1 MNPNQQQDDALA
13 SEYALGTLRGHAR
26 LRFEQRLRQEPE
38 LAARVASWQTM
49 LAGLDSHL
57 RPEIPPAHV
66 WKKIALSLPPQKR
79 MKRVNPYLGW
89 LVAAGL
95 AAFTLVS
102 QYTQRPEEFAP
113 LVILGDAHQHGQ
125 WVVSR
130 SNDLLHLKITPLK
143 PLSMTADNSLQ
154 LWLIPAGKQ
163 PVSLGLLANNTSTQ
177 VKMNDRVLPAGTAIA
192 ISLEPKGG
200 SPTGQ
205 PTGPVLFSG
214 VL

>member
-1 MNPNQQQDDALA
+1 MNTHQQRDDALA
-13 SEYALGTLRGHAR
+13 SEYVLGTLRGNAR
-26 LRFEQRLRQEPE
+26 LRFEKRLREEPE
-38 LAARVASWQTM
+38 LAACVASWQTM

-57 RPEIPPAHV
+57 RPEIPPARV
-66 WKKIALSLPPQKR
+66 WKKIVLDLPQQKGAR
-79 MKRVNPYLGW
+79 RLNPYLGW

-95 AAFTLVS
+95 AAFTLFS
-102 QYTQRPEEFAP
+102 NYSQRPEEFAP
-113 LVILGDAHQHGQ
+113 LVVLGDAQQHGQ

-130 SNDLLHLKITPLK
+130 SSDLRHLKLTPLK
-143 PLSMTADNSLQ
+143 AVAVTSANSLQ

-163 PVSLGLLANNTSTQ
+163 PVSLGLLAANAPTQ
-177 VKMNDRVLPAGTAIA
+177 VETNNRTLPAGTAIA
-192 ISLEPKGG
+192 ISLEPQGG

>member
-1 MNPNQQQDDALA
+1 MNTNQQQDDALA

-26 LRFEQRLRQEPE
+26 LRFEKRLQQEPE

-57 RPEIPPAHV
+57 RPEIPPEHV
-66 WKKIALSLPPQKR
+66 WKKIALNLPAQKR
-79 MKRVNPYLGW
+79 VKRVNPYLGW
-89 LVAAGL
+89 LVAAGV

-102 QYTQRPEEFAP
+102 HYSQRPEQFSP
-113 LVILGDAHQHGQ
+113 LVILADAQQHGQ

-130 SNDLLHLKITPLK
+130 SSDLSHLQITPLK
-143 PLSMTADNSLQ
+143 PVSVTAANSLQ

-163 PVSLGLLANNTSTQ
+163 PVSLGLLANNSSTQ
-177 VKMNDRVLPAGTAIA
+177 VKMNDQRLSAGTAIA
-192 ISLEPKGG
+192 ISLEPQGG